1 MSSVGDA
8 WETGERTLLE
18 MKHND
23 FIIGKNFKCK
33 EEKMRT
39 FTINKND
46 SGQRLDKFVT
56 KATTGLPKSL
66 LYKYIRTKRIKLNSK
81 KAHENDFLSEGD
93 VVEMYIPDEF
103 FEASEAENNSLKSY
117 SKVKSV
123 PDIVYEDE
131 NILLCDK
138 KPGMLVHLGDE
149 GDKNR
154 AEGSERETLIYLL
167 TAYLANKGEYDPT
180 SEASFAPALCNRI
193 DRNTGGIVILAKNA
207 ETLRIIN
214 EAIREN
220 RVHKKYLCALH
231 GRLEGQK
238 TLIAYHKKDYKTN
251 TVKIFDR
258 ETAGAKK
265 IITQYTT
272 LDYNSEHDLTL
283 AEINLI
289 TGRTHQIRA
298 HMAHIGHPLLGEG
311 KYAHNADDRKM
322 GYSYQALY
330 SCSVSFE
337 LDGKLGYLS
346 GREYTV
352 DKSRIQFLSFFP
364 EYIKSGS
371 FV

>member
-1 MSSVGDA
+1 
-8 WETGERTLLE
+8 
-18 MKHND
+18 
-23 FIIGKNFKCK
+23 
-33 EEKMRT
+33 MRT

-46 SGQRLDKFVT
+46 AGQRLDKFVT
-56 KATTGLPKSL
+56 KATSGLPKSL

-93 VVEMYIPDEF
+93 IVEMYIPDEF
-103 FEASEAENNSLKSY
+103 FGESETENNSLQAY
-117 SKVKSV
+117 SKVKFV

-180 SEASFAPALCNRI
+180 AEASFAPALCNRI

-207 ETLRIIN
+207 EALRLIN

-220 RVHKKYLCALH
+220 RVHKKYLCAVH
-231 GRLEGQK
+231 GKLEGQK
-238 TLIAYHKKDYKTN
+238 TLTAYHKKDYKTN
-251 TVKIFDR
+251 TVRIFDR
-258 ETAGAKK
+258 DTGGDKK
-265 IITQYTT
+265 IITRYTA
-272 LDYNSEHDLTL
+272 LGYNRERDLTL
-283 AEINLI
+283 VEINLI

-330 SCSVSFE
+330 SYSVSFE
-337 LDGKLGYLS
+337 LGGILQYLNGK
-346 GREYTV
+346 EYTV
-352 DKSRIQFLSFFP
+352 NKSQIPFLSLF
-364 EYIKSGS
+364 E
-371 FV
+371 